1 MAKGSLPTFMNRQTQ
16 ARFEARARILK
27 ALAHP
32 TRLFLVDQLSRK
44 SRCVRALTRMVGTDI
59 STVSKHL
66 SVLKSVGIVQDQK
79 LGSRVF
85 YRLRAPCVLGFFD
98 CVGAVM
104 ESVAKQQH
112 KAASPLR
119 RQRS

>member
-1 MAKGSLPTFMNRQTQ
+1 MNGQIQ
-16 ARFEARARILK
+16 ARFEARAQILK

-44 SRCVRALTRMVGTDI
+44 PRCVRELTRMVGADI

-66 SVLKSVGIVQDQK
+66 SVLKSVGIVQDEK
-79 LGSRVF
+79 LGSQVF

-104 ESVAKQQH
+104 ESVAKEQR
-112 KAASPLR
+112 KAASPPR
-119 RQRS
+119 RRRP